1 MPITTA
7 QYTLSNVT
15 AVKVVSAEIIQ
26 QTAILHNGDHQNSH
40 IIYLGNSGVT
50 SSNGMHLDSDSTLTV
65 PLDPGSDLW
74 AISSHNGT
82 LLTKLVIKQD

>member
-1 MPITTA
+1 MPVVTA

-15 AVKVVSAEIIQ
+15 AAKVVSAEVMQ
-26 QTAILHNGDHQNSH
+26 QTAIIHNGDHQNSH

-50 SSNGMHLDSDSTLTV
+50 ASNGMHLDVDSTITI
-65 PLDPGSDLW
+65 PLDPGSELW
-74 AISSHNGT
+74 AISSNNGT

>member
-15 AVKVVSAEIIQ
+15 ATKVVSAEVMQ
-26 QTAILHNGDHQNSH
+26 QTALVHNGEHGSH
-40 IIYLGNSGVT
+40 IIYLGDSGVT
-50 SSNGMHLDSDSTLTV
+50 SSNGMHLDAETTLTL

-74 AISSHNGT
+74 AISSQNGT